1 MEELRNKIPDES
13 HFKDE
18 VAREKLIAAEGHISI
33 VRLILVF
40 INTLVYLLFVKPENA
55 ITWLAYPI
63 IILSIAYA
71 FYYVFYRPY
80 LKYPSL
86 LSSYF
91 TTLTDGALIAFWIV
105 ATGISESPFYLLWCL
120 SIVAVSQR
128 YSFSETMLISVIF
141 AATDLVL
148 INIDIDAPVS
158 RAELAV
164 RVLYIPITGLLGA
177 YFSGE
182 ISGQIRDKLLTRKS
196 EEKAREAE
204 TQARDLLTSLNQ
216 QIEEKTK
223 AEKELLKMQK
233 TLENKVKERT
243 KDLEELNHELTKEI
257 NAKERI
263 QQEQTKTLEKLEQI
277 NKELESFA
285 YVTSHDL
292 KAPLRGIATLSDWL
306 YTDYGEKLNDEAKE
320 TLQLLKQ
327 RVQRMNELIEGILQY
342 SKAGRI
348 KDNPQKINMDELMDE
363 VLGLLNPPEHI
374 NISINTELP
383 HVFANYTQM
392 LQVFENLISNGIKYM
407 DKDQG
412 KIEIGYEHKKDTGL
426 FYVKDNGKG
435 IPSKYRE
442 KIFEM
447 FQTLSSQESVDS
459 TGIGLAV
466 TRKIINNMGGQIWVE
481 SELGKGSTFFFRL
494 PKTTIEQQNHG
505 KTA

>member
-1 MEELRNKIPDES
+1 MRDLGHTTSDDR

-18 VAREKLIAAEGHISI
+18 VAKEKLIAAEGHISI
-33 VRLILVF
+33 IRLIIVF
-40 INTLVYLLFVKPENA
+40 VNTLVYLLFVKPENA
-55 ITWLAYPI
+55 VPWLAYSI
-63 IILSIAYA
+63 ISLSIVYS
-71 FYYVFYRPY
+71 FYYIFYRPY
-80 LKYPSL
+80 LRRPYL

-91 TTLTDGALIAFWIV
+91 TTLTDGAFIVCWIV

-148 INIDIDAPVS
+148 INLDIDAPVS

-182 ISGQIRDKLLTRKS
+182 ISGQIRDKLITRQS
-196 EEKAREAE
+196 EIKAKEAE
-204 TQARDLLTSLNQ
+204 KQARNLLNDLNK
-216 QIEEKTK
+216 QIEEKIK
-223 AEKELLKMQK
+223 AEAQLLKMQK
-233 TLENKVKERT
+233 TLEQKVKERT
-243 KDLEELNHELTKEI
+243 ADLE
-257 NAKERI
+257 
-263 QQEQTKTLEKLEQI
+263 QT

-306 YTDYGEKLNDEAKE
+306 YDDYADKLDDEAKE
-320 TLQLLKQ
+320 TLKLLKQ
-327 RVQRMNELIEGILQY
+327 RVTRMNELIEGILQY
-342 SKAGRI
+342 SKAGKTKETPR
-348 KDNPQKINMDELMDE
+348 KINTQQVVSE
-363 VLGLLNPPEHI
+363 VVGLLNPPQ
-374 NISINTELP
+374 NIAIKVADDLP
-383 HVFANYTQM
+383 CVFANHTQM
-392 LQVFENLISNGIKYM
+392 LQVFENLISNAIKYM
-407 DKDQG
+407 DKEKG
-412 KIEIGYEHKKDTGL
+412 EVEIGFKTEQDNGV
-426 FYVKDNGKG
+426 FYIKDNGQG
-435 IPSKYRE
+435 IPAKHHE

-447 FQTLSSQESVDS
+447 FQTLASQESVDS

-481 SELGKGSTFFFRL
+481 SEIEKGSTFYFSF
-494 PKTTIEQQNHG
+494 PMKIIEIHTHG